1 MSGRR
6 VSQLNQ
12 SAQASWEGERE
23 RGRNNSESTAR
34 VSESLAEFYS
44 RTITVH
50 ESKCLLAPSVC
61 RLKEIGFLTSHSH
74 LLWMKTKINALE
86 VFLENIEIEKQ
97 TSSQTGKKNLK
108 QKFKKKL
115 MTSRVLYI
123 NYSQQQLKV

>member
-97 TSSQTGKKNLK
+97 TSKTGEKKPQTKQNKKNL
-108 QKFKKKL
+108 
-115 MTSRVLYI
+115 
-123 NYSQQQLKV
+123 